1 LQREGAALSAPDERL
16 RQQSDF
22 VRYAGLGLQF
32 AGTFL
37 VFGAIG
43 YWLDGRLG
51 TRPWLMIVGI
61 ALGASG
67 AFWSMVRK
75 VPPARGSSR
84 HGGDGPGRA

>member
-1 LQREGAALSAPDERL
+1 MPSSAPNERQ
-16 RQQSDF
+16 RQQSDY
-22 VRYAGLGLQF
+22 VRYAGLGMQF

-37 VFGAIG
+37 LFGAFG
-43 YWLDGRLG
+43 YWLDGQLG

-67 AFWSMVRK
+67 AFWSLVRK

-84 HGGDGPGRA
+84 QRGDGEGPPHP

>member
-1 LQREGAALSAPDERL
+1 MPSSAPNERR
-16 RQQSDF
+16 RQQSDY

-32 AGTFL
+32 VATFL

-75 VPPARGSSR
+75 VPPARGSSHPR
-84 HGGDGPGRA
+84 KDGGGPDPA